1 MSEEEEGRRGLERER
16 EGARERGRDWNG
28 KQGARV
34 RGKKED
40 ETEK

>member
-1 MSEEEEGRRGLERER
+1 MSEEEGRRGSER

>member
-1 MSEEEEGRRGLERER
+1 MSEEEEGRRGSERER
-16 EGARERGRDWNG
+16 EGTRERGRDWNG

>member
-1 MSEEEEGRRGLERER
+1 MREEEEGRRGSER

>member
-1 MSEEEEGRRGLERER
+1 MSEEEEGRRGSER

-28 KQGARV
+28 KQGAKV